1 MRRISVLRVTLSALL
16 GAAWLAA
23 PAAARIDVSGI
34 LRIDESARHSQP
46 PTDVVEAPAGPAV
59 AITDWDAFIL
69 LKDDDEE
76 LVSSS
81 ESARSSNPLSPR
93 RWARIDVSDI
103 LRIDE

>member
-1 MRRISVLRVTLSALL
+1 MRRISVLLVTLSALL
-16 GAAWLAA
+16 GSSWLAA
-23 PAAARIDVSGI
+23 PATARIDVSNV
-34 LRIDESARHSQP
+34 LRIDESARCSQP

-69 LKDDDEE
+69 LKDDDEV
-76 LVSSS
+76 LVSTS
-81 ESARSSNPLSPR
+81 ESARCDLPLSPR